1 MDYKSAF
8 LEALQ
13 RENKDKC
20 VELALE
26 VIEKDIYTIP
36 YFYEEVLKTALY
48 AIDECNDDDCIW
60 KEHVQTSIS
69 RTVIECL
76 YPNIIKLKKQVSP
89 LNKKIVLACPEKE
102 YHEIG
107 LRIIADFFNILGY
120 ETIFVG
126 TNTPK
131 NQVLNAVIRTK
142 PDYLAIS
149 VTDYYLLFEAQN
161 MIQNVKSVIK
171 DIKVIVGGRAF
182 KENRDSIGRIGGDI
196 YLETFQDFIKL
207 REGDFNEISLWYCS

>member
-8 LEALQ
+8 LEALD
-13 RENKDKC
+13 RENKDEC
-20 VELALE
+20 IELALE
-26 VIEKDIYTIP
+26 LIEKNIYTIP
-36 YFYEEVLKTALY
+36 SFYEDVLKTALY
-48 AIDECNDDDCIW
+48 NIDECNKEDCIW
-60 KEHVQTSIS
+60 REHVKTAIVRS
-69 RTVIECL
+69 VIECL
-76 YPNIIKLKKQVSP
+76 YPYVIKLKKQVKA

-107 LRIIADFFNILGY
+107 LRMMDDFFNILGY

-149 VTDYYLLFEAQN
+149 VTDYYLLFEAQK
-161 MIQNVKSVIK
+161 MIRDIKSVIK
-171 DIKVIVGGRAF
+171 NVKIIVGGLAF
-182 KENRDSIGRIGGDI
+182 KENVNSIEKIGGDI
-196 YLETFQDFIKL
+196 YLETFQDLTKL
-207 REGDFNEISLWYCS
+207 KDGDENEIVI